1 MDTAFIN
8 QHLPNSRALLAS
20 VVDIIKKRFD
30 YDFII
35 IDCCP
40 SLGILNMNALNASD
54 YLIIPTSMDYFAI
67 NGVKQTISRLEDIKK
82 FTPNF
87 KIIGVLKQMFQSKR
101 MVDTAISGILEN
113 DFDIDDIGYI
123 FETPIPDSIEARKS
137 SIEGR
142 LLSQK
147 PKDKAAIAYR
157 KVTQELLKR
166 IACLE
171 SEEE

>member
-1 MDTAFIN
+1 MI
-8 QHLPNSRALLAS
+8 LLLL
-20 VVDIIKKRFD
+20 I
-30 YDFII
+30 
-35 IDCCP
+35 CCP